1 MGSKR
6 LLNSTARRESERLKE
21 SEPLLRDRN
30 KPRISGWRRRL
41 SFAPFIARLEDA
53 GGRGFIFGMD
63 ATEPPPGASAFKQES
78 RCDFSHRLN
87 RGDVIVLLRR
97 DGLPSRSHQVIF
109 EGCEDFRFEDDCVR
123 DAQAILGREH
133 DTGSS

>member
-41 SFAPFIARLEDA
+41 SFAPFIDRLEDA
-53 GGRGFIFGMD
+53 GG
-63 ATEPPPGASAFKQES
+63 EVSSSAWTPQN
-78 RCDFSHRLN
+78 HRLE
-87 RGDVIVLLRR
+87 RARSSKKADAI
-97 DGLPSRSHQVIF
+97 SR
-109 EGCEDFRFEDDCVR
+109 
-123 DAQAILGREH
+123 
-133 DTGSS
+133 TG